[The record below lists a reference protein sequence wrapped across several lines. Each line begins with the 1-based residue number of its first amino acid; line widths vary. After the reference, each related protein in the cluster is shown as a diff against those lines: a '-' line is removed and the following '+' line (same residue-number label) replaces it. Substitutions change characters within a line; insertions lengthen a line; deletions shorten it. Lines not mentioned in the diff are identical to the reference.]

1 MPWLG
6 AAVDD
11 PLFVPILVPGME
23 LDRLQVVSA
32 RLAEVLADLCLP
44 LAGTRLGV
52 TAPSTLQHW
61 VGYPALIYR

>member
-23 LDRLQVVSA
+23 LDRLQEVSA
-32 RLAEVLADLCLP
+32 RLAEVLADPCP
-44 LAGTRLGV
+44 WP
-52 TAPSTLQHW
+52 APGW
-61 VGYPALIYR
+61 A